1 MLDGLT
7 AVWTPATIVAAI
19 LTGLLVGAFPIGFV
33 ISRSR
38 YRLPTIGPGEYGV
51 LVAILGTL
59 VGIAFFV
66 GQVYAAGAVDNDPLA
81 YRIASRYAL
90 FLLFGPCMGLG
101 TSLSLRSSLRAR
113 ERNARN
119 VASARIADRD
129 DKAS

>member
-19 LTGLLVGAFPIGFV
+19 VTGLLVGVFPIGFV
-33 ISRSR
+33 ISRTR
-38 YRLPTIGPGEYGV
+38 YRLPAIGPGEYGV

-66 GQVYAAGAVDNDPLA
+66 GQVYAASSVDRDPLA

-90 FLLFGPCMGLG
+90 FLIFGPCMGVG
-101 TSLSLRSSLRAR
+101 TWLALRWSLRAR
-113 ERNARN
+113 ERSARD

-129 DKAS
+129 DRAL